1 MAKRLS
7 EKQVEAAKIL
17 SEALHG
23 DRAAQ
28 NRLVEGISTSDYPV
42 LLAPALNK
50 ILLSEYERQPLIWT
64 KIAQRETVDDFRP
77 QDFLTSE
84 FDETDPDIEPS
95 TAGETHFPGA
105 LARVP
110 EYGEYPRIR
119 FSASGMSLQTKKNGV
134 AMQISWEAI
143 VNDRQFNLLR
153 RIPTEFGRRAAL
165 QEEVEVIRQLTLAT
179 LWNAPDETLLTGTPL
194 SLDGLQAAYD
204 AISATGYGRLAS
216 SYNLVVPNELEVE
229 AERILAIQQVEVET
243 SVTNPD
249 DSVTVTRTV
258 SGNPVSG
265 KINEVVSTD
274 KYTALGGGATDWFLI
289 PVLGSKPNPALV
301 NVFLSGHERPEVF
314 VKRTTFSAPEDGSIQ
329 NDDYES
335 KVRHVVNGGALDLR
349 GALKVTAS

>member
-1 MAKRLS
+1 MVYRLN
-7 EKQVEAAKIL
+7 EKHIEAAKVL
-17 SEALHG
+17 EGALHG
-23 DRAAQ
+23 DIKAQ

-50 ILLSEYERQPLIWT
+50 ILLKEYDAQPLIWT
-64 KIAQRETVDDFRP
+64 KIASRETVDDFRP

-95 TAGETHFPGA
+95 TAGESHFPGG

-119 FSASGMSLQTKKNGV
+119 FTASGLSLQTKKNGV

-143 VNDRQFNLLR
+143 VNDRNFQLLR
-153 RIPTEFGRRAAL
+153 RVPTEFGRRAAI
-165 QEEVEVIRQLTLAT
+165 QEEVEVIRLLTLNT
-179 LWNAPDETLLTGTPL
+179 VWTGDYALADTPL
-194 SLDGLQAAYD
+194 SLEGLQAAYD
-204 AISATGYGRLAS
+204 KISSTGYGRLAS

-229 AERILAIQQVEVET
+229 AKRILAIQGVETET
-243 SVTNPD
+243 SVTVGD
-249 DSVTVTRTV
+249 TTTVTRET
-258 SGNPVSG
+258 SGNPVAG

-274 KYTALGGGATDWFLI
+274 KYTALGGAATDWFLI

-314 VKRTTFSAPEDGSIQ
+314 VKRTTFSDPSDGAFQ

-335 KVRHVVNGGALDLR
+335 KVRHVVQGGTLDMR
-349 GALKVTAS
+349 GALKVDGTP